1 MKKLLI
7 LIALSSALFAEAKVY
22 VGAGVGFLHE
32 KLDNSKAKTYNH
44 GKLKVGYGDINAYA
58 VEFSFDYT
66 QKDNK
71 ETIYNATDSYGVNV
85 ELLKAFDFNTFFNPY
100 LKAGFGFGYYKSN
113 DKKETSMHYGN
124 FIFGTGVF
132 IPFLEYYDLQLGYE
146 YKTISYEKAEEEKNN
161 ISSNAHI
168 GYIGIN
174 VRF

>member
-7 LIALSSALFAEAKVY
+7 LIALSSALFAEAKIY

-32 KLDNSKAKTYNH
+32 KLDNSDAKTYNH
-44 GKLKVGYGDINAYA
+44 GKLKVGYGDIGAYA
-58 VEFSFDYT
+58 VEVSFDYT

-71 ETIYNATDSYGVNV
+71 TSTYNVSDSYGINI
-85 ELLKAFDFNTFFNPY
+85 ELLKAFNFDTFFNPY
-100 LKAGFGFGYYKSN
+100 LKAGFGFGYYKSDEADAN
-113 DKKETSMHYGN
+113 SMHYGN

-132 IPFLEYYDLQLGYE
+132 IPFSEHYDLQLGYE
-146 YKTISYEKAEEEKNN
+146 YKTISYEKAKDEQNN

-168 GYIGIN
+168 GYVGIN